1 MTFTDAWAQRVSS
14 RFSDQDVA
22 VLSRQHLLTNKRA
35 DHPDGY
41 MVSRADALV
50 LGGSFEAGISDAR
63 ADPKTC
69 ARILADNRRFF
80 AGG

>member
-1 MTFTDAWAQRVSS
+1 
-14 RFSDQDVA
+14 
-22 VLSRQHLLTNKRA
+22 
-35 DHPDGY
+35 